1 MSWAGSCCFFDRSPS
16 NKLLHRHSSGLNVI
30 AVAQGLVVKMGR
42 GHRVS
47 RLHDKPSG
55 DSAKKLCDSEVSG
68 DIGDLPRVRACS
80 KMIVK
85 VLGRAGS
92 GCLLYGAPT

>member
-1 MSWAGSCCFFDRSPS
+1 M
-16 NKLLHRHSSGLNVI
+16 
-30 AVAQGLVVKMGR
+30 
-42 GHRVS
+42 S